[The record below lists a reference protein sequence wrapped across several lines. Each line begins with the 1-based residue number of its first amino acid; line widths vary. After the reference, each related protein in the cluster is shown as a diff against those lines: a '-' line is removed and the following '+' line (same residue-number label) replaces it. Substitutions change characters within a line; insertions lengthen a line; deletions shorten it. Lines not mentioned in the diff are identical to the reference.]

1 MFGTVLPAY
10 GLYLRHVR
18 GVTFKNVHMS
28 LAAPDA
34 RPEEIFI
41 DVEGVSPADLAI
53 STVVPAASAPQP
65 SP

>member
-1 MFGTVLPAY
+1 
-10 GLYLRHVR
+10 
-18 GVTFKNVHMS
+18 MS